1 MVSNMI
7 TKIALFQA
15 SSHFFNKW
23 LLLMFPLIFLIG
35 CATQSQTSGSYST
48 DQARKVQTIQTGTVE
63 NVKAINISS
72 DRSGLGLISGG
83 VVGGIAG
90 SSIGKGKGRDIA
102 AVIGAVAGSI
112 IGDEIEKKVN
122 TLEGQELTVLL
133 KDGNMI
139 VVAQEISDMD
149 GPIRVGDKVRVITG
163 ADGLTRV
170 SVN

>member
-1 MVSNMI
+1 MI

-23 LLLMFPLIFLIG
+23 LLIMFPLIFLIG

-48 DQARKVQTIQTGTVE
+48 DQARKVQTIKTGTVE

-112 IGDEIEKKVN
+112 IGDEKEKKVN